1 MTAWYAGR
9 EEGSEDSVIL
19 GSRLKAGND
28 RWEPF
33 SVLVNVAGHA
43 AGNPRIFVG
52 PDEAVWL
59 LAPVNY
65 GRWCQ
70 GGTYLFLKRTYDD
83 GCTWTDLEFFI
94 KRKGI
99 LGKNKPL
106 HLKTR
111 PEVWII
117 PAEYEKKWV
126 ATFVCSHDGGKK
138 WKIYGDIGERE
149 RLLLDQPTI
158 VELSDG
164 SILAYMRSW
173 EGWIYK
179 SCSHDGGKSWSFAT
193 KTSLPNNNSAID
205 MVKLDSGELV
215 LAFNPTGLGEDGKQS
230 VGQSS
235 KNIRNVDTGKLD
247 KESHK
252 QLLRVIRK
260 LSPSHQDNSGLYPPW
275 GPRTPLSLAVSKDE
289 GESWQLVMDLE
300 NQEGEYSYPAI
311 IQDKNKRIHIV
322 YTYNRLAIKH
332 VCLGV
337 DDILKFNFH
346 KQMARRI

>member
-70 GGTYLFLKRTYDD
+70 GGTYLFLKRSYDD

-111 PEVWII
+111 PEVWIV

-126 ATFVCSHDGGKK
+126 ATFV
-138 WKIYGDIGERE
+138 
-149 RLLLDQPTI
+149 
-158 VELSDG
+158 
-164 SILAYMRSW
+164 
-173 EGWIYK
+173 
-179 SCSHDGGKSWSFAT
+179 CSHDGGKSWSFAT

-346 KQMARRI
+346 K